1 MSSSCNW
8 VFDVF
13 PSFRGLDV
21 RKTFLSHFLKEL
33 DLRLIIAFKDSK
45 IERSQAIEPELLQ
58 AIRNSRI
65 AVVLF
70 SKNYAS
76 SKWCLDELLE
86 IVKCKQELEQIVI
99 PVFYGLDPSDIRKQL
114 GEFGE
119 AFDKTCKNR
128 TENKIQQWRQALT
141 DVANLEGHHSRNWDN
156 EAKMIEAIV
165 SDILVKLNLTPS
177 RDFDEFVGINDHIA
191 KMSVLLNME
200 SEEVRMVGIWGPSG
214 IGKTTIARAL
224 FDRLSHQFQGRIFID
239 SAFISK
245 NLEDYRRA
253 NSDDYNMK
261 LSLQGKFLSE
271 ILGNVHIKI
280 DHLGAERD
288 RLRHRKVLI
297 VIDDLDDQVVLDALA
312 GGDDWFGNGSRII
325 GVTKDKHLLKAH
337 GIDHIYTVGFPS
349 ENQALEMFCR
359 SAFVQ
364 NYPPDGFVDLASKIA
379 LCAGGLPLALQILGK
394 AMKSRNKEYWTDTLS
409 RLGKSPNR
417 DIVKGLRVSY
427 DALDS
432 EEDKAIFRHV
442 ACFFNG
448 MEIDRIK
455 LMLSDSDL
463 DVNLGLTNLVDKS
476 LISVKPSWNNTNIVQ
491 MHSLVQEIGKEV
503 VRTQSNKPGKREF
516 LMDSKDVCN
525 VLGSS
530 KGTEMVRG
538 ISLNLDDISMVRIH
552 ENAFDEMTNLR
563 FLKFYKKSLERK
575 KEVRWLLPERFD
587 NFPDKLKLL
596 SWPGCPMVYMPS
608 SFCPEYLVEL
618 IMPNSKLVKL
628 WEGIELLTCLKDM
641 DLSKSENLKEI
652 PDLST
657 ATNLETLNL
666 HGCSRLVELP
676 SSIRNLN
683 KLTELNMQGC
693 VNLGTFPTGID
704 LQSLSSLDLSGC
716 SRLQSFPLISS
727 NISKL
732 NLSQTSIVKYPF
744 KLPFESLVELHMEQI
759 KSERF
764 WEGVQ
769 PLTSLKKMVFSRCEN
784 LKEIP
789 DLSMMTKLEKLDL
802 NGCSSLVELTL
813 SSIQNL
819 NKLTTL
825 EMIGCSSLETLPT
838 GINLKSLYRLNLNGC
853 SQLRSFPD
861 ISSNISILFLNQ
873 TAIEEVPPRIENF
886 SSLES
891 MEMWE
896 CKQLQSIS
904 PKVFKLSNLEVYF
917 SDCEKLTE
925 VRWPE
930 EAKDTNDA
938 GTNLSLVIFTNCFN
952 LNQETF
958 IQQSASEY
966 LILPG
971 VEVPPYFTHRST
983 SSSLTVP
990 LHPSTLCQRSFLDF
1004 KACVVV
1010 SEETVSHLLFF
1021 IDIQVHCR
1029 FKDKHGNYFEPAN
1042 PRHFSLHQKYNHLI
1056 IFDCHFPLNQDCNQV
1071 EIEFRLSSI
1080 RLKLKGCGIRLSDD
1094 NTPFLATPIEVDEDN
1109 MVDDGCHKTE
1119 ECGDSDVETK
1129 RCRKRIRINTE

>member
-1 MSSSCNW
+1 MSSSRNW

-58 AIRNSRI
+58 AIRSSRI
-65 AVVLF
+65 AVVMF

-128 TENKIQQWRQALT
+128 TESKIQLWRQALT

-165 SDILVKLNLTPS
+165 ADILVKLNLTPS

-191 KMSVLLNME
+191 KMSVLLNVE

-214 IGKTTIARAL
+214 IGKTAIARAL
-224 FDRLSHQFQGRIFID
+224 FDRLSHQFEGRIFID

-271 ILGNVHIKI
+271 ILGYVHIKI
-280 DHLGAERD
+280 DHLGAARD
-288 RLRHRKVLI
+288 RLMHRKVLI
-297 VIDDLDDQVVLDALA
+297 VIDDLDDQVVVEALA
-312 GGDDWFGNGSRII
+312 GGDDWFGIGSRII
-325 GVTKDKHLLKAH
+325 VVTKDKHLLEAH
-337 GIDHIYTVGFPS
+337 GIGHIYTVGFPS
-349 ENQALEMFCR
+349 EKQALEMFCR

-364 NYPPDGFVDLASKIA
+364 NYPPDGFVDLASKITM
-379 LCAGGLPLALQILGK
+379 CAGGLPLALQILGK
-394 AMKSRNKEYWTDTLS
+394 AVKRRNKEYWTDMLS

-432 EEDKAIFRHV
+432 EEDKAIFRHI

-455 LMLSDSDL
+455 LMFADSGL
-463 DVNLGLTNLVDKS
+463 NVNIGLTNLVDKS
-476 LISVKPSWNNTNIVQ
+476 LISVKPSWNNTNIVE

-530 KGTEMVRG
+530 KGSEMVIG
-538 ISLNLDDISMVRIH
+538 ISMNLDEISMVRIH

-618 IMPNSKLVKL
+618 IMPNANLVKL
-628 WEGIELLTCLKDM
+628 WDGVEPLTCLKDM
-641 DLSKSENLKEI
+641 DLSKSENLNEI

-666 HGCSRLVELP
+666 HGCSSLVELP

-693 VNLGTFPTGID
+693 VNLDTFPTGID

-732 NLSQTSIVKYPF
+732 NLSQTAIAKYPF
-744 KLPFESLVELHMEQI
+744 KLPLESLVELHMEQI

-861 ISSNISILFLNQ
+861 ISSNISTLFLNQ
-873 TAIEEVPPRIENF
+873 TAIEEVPPCIGNF

-930 EAKDTNDA
+930 EEKDTNDA
-938 GTNLSLVIFTNCFN
+938 GTTLSLVIFTNCFN
-952 LNQETF
+952 LNQEAF

-983 SSSLTVP
+983 ASSLTIP
-990 LHPSTLCQRSFLDF
+990 LHRSTLSQQSFLDF

-1029 FKDKHGNYFEPAN
+1029 FRDQHGNYFEPDN

-1094 NTPFLATPIEVDEDN
+1094 NTPSLASPIEVDEED
-1109 MVDDGCHKTE
+1109 MADDGCHETE
-1119 ECGDSDVETK
+1119 ECAYSDIETK
-1129 RCRKRIRINTE
+1129 RSRKRIRINTE

>member
-1 MSSSCNW
+1 M
-8 VFDVF
+8 
-13 PSFRGLDV
+13 
-21 RKTFLSHFLKEL
+21 
-33 DLRLIIAFKDSK
+33 
-45 IERSQAIEPELLQ
+45 
-58 AIRNSRI
+58 
-65 AVVLF
+65 
-70 SKNYAS
+70 YM
-76 SKWCLDELLE
+76 
-86 IVKCKQELEQIVI
+86 
-99 PVFYGLDPSDIRKQL
+99 
-114 GEFGE
+114 
-119 AFDKTCKNR
+119 
-128 TENKIQQWRQALT
+128 
-141 DVANLEGHHSRNWDN
+141 DN

-165 SDILVKLNLTPS
+165 ADILVKLNLTPS

-191 KMSVLLNME
+191 KMSVLLNVE

-214 IGKTTIARAL
+214 IGKTAIARAL
-224 FDRLSHQFQGRIFID
+224 FDRLSHQFEGRIFID

-271 ILGNVHIKI
+271 ILGYVHIKI
-280 DHLGAERD
+280 DHLGAARD
-288 RLRHRKVLI
+288 RLMHRKVLI
-297 VIDDLDDQVVLDALA
+297 VIDDLDDQVVVEALA
-312 GGDDWFGNGSRII
+312 GGDDWFGIGSRII
-325 GVTKDKHLLKAH
+325 VVTKDKHLLEAH
-337 GIDHIYTVGFPS
+337 GIGHIYTVGFPS
-349 ENQALEMFCR
+349 EKQALEMFCR

-364 NYPPDGFVDLASKIA
+364 NYPPDGFVDLASKITM
-379 LCAGGLPLALQILGK
+379 CAGGLPLALQILG
-394 AMKSRNKEYWTDTLS
+394 
-409 RLGKSPNR
+409 
-417 DIVKGLRVSY
+417 
-427 DALDS
+427 
-432 EEDKAIFRHV
+432 
-442 ACFFNG
+442 
-448 MEIDRIK
+448 
-455 LMLSDSDL
+455 
-463 DVNLGLTNLVDKS
+463 
-476 LISVKPSWNNTNIVQ
+476 IS
-491 MHSLVQEIGKEV
+491 M
-503 VRTQSNKPGKREF
+503 
-516 LMDSKDVCN
+516 
-525 VLGSS
+525 
-530 KGTEMVRG
+530 
-538 ISLNLDDISMVRIH
+538 NLDEISMVRIH

-618 IMPNSKLVKL
+618 IMPNANLVKL
-628 WEGIELLTCLKDM
+628 WDGVEPLTCLKDM
-641 DLSKSENLKEI
+641 DLSKSENLNEI

-666 HGCSRLVELP
+666 HGCSSLVELP

-693 VNLGTFPTGID
+693 VNLDTFPTGID

-732 NLSQTSIVKYPF
+732 NLSQTAIAKYPF
-744 KLPFESLVELHMEQI
+744 KLPLESLVELHMEQI

-861 ISSNISILFLNQ
+861 ISSNISTLFLNQ
-873 TAIEEVPPRIENF
+873 TAIEEVPPCIGNF

-930 EAKDTNDA
+930 EEKDTNDA
-938 GTNLSLVIFTNCFN
+938 GTTLSLVIFTNCFN
-952 LNQETF
+952 LNQEAF

-983 SSSLTVP
+983 ASSLTIP
-990 LHPSTLCQRSFLDF
+990 LHRSTLSQQSFLDF

-1010 SEETVSHLLFF
+1010 SEETV
-1021 IDIQVHCR
+1021 HCR
-1029 FKDKHGNYFEPAN
+1029 FRDQHGNYFEPDN

-1094 NTPFLATPIEVDEDN
+1094 NTPSLASPIEVDEED
-1109 MVDDGCHKTE
+1109 MADDGCHETE
-1119 ECGDSDVETK
+1119 ECAYSDIETK
-1129 RCRKRIRINTE
+1129 RSRKRIRERLKAT